1 MMSVLPELSTFFL
14 RATDQKKKPFM
25 RMDNDCVSLY

>member
-14 RATDQKKKPFM
+14 RAKTKKKKPFM